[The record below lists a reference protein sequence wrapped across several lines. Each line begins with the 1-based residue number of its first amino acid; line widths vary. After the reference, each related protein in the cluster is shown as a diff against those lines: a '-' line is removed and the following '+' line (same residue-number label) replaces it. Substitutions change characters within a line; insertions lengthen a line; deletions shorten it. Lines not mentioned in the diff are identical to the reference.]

1 MKCLAPK
8 SGGVSE
14 WFNKEG
20 KLEYTLQNCTTD
32 HYKSYDTC
40 FNLEDT
46 YHPKHKGCG
55 KLETLVEDLSYMG
68 RNNSKLNATD
78 IPIKK
83 DECKKISGA
92 ANKKL
97 IKAMGFDDETIKRM
111 KNKELETITIFQWNQ
126 GNMAFS
132 HAKKYRL
139 KTLCTCSEDG
149 CNGGN
154 KIEAKFY
161 KLVITAFIVSRMFRT

>member
-1 MKCLAPK
+1 M
-8 SGGVSE
+8 
-14 WFNKEG
+14 
-20 KLEYTLQNCTTD
+20 EYTLQNCTTD
-32 HYKSYDTC
+32 HDTC

-46 YHPKHKGCG
+46 YYPKHKGCG
-55 KLETLVEDLSYMG
+55 KLETLVEDLSQYSPY
-68 RNNSKLNATD
+68 NSELNAAD

-92 ANKKL
+92 ANKKWK
-97 IKAMGFDDETIKRM
+97 KALGFDDETIK
-111 KNKELETITIFQWNQ
+111 KTKIKEPETMTIFEWNSV
-126 GNMAFS
+126 NIALS
-132 HAKKYRL
+132 YAKKYRL

-161 KLVITAFIVSRMFRT
+161 IFVITAFIISKMFSS